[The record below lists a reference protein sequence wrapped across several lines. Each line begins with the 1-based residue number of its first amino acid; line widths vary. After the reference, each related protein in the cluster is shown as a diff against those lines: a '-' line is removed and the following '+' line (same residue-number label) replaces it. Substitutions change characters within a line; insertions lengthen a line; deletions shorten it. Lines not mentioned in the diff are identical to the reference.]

1 MWGYDGGDSSTAGF
15 DCFGR
20 SASPPKRGV
29 SRVLPAWMMAEAAAP
44 LVNKDGTCE
53 PKTRFE
59 PHTATRASPLRMSFI
74 QLRNRYIDEFG
85 RERQVADAPPPA
97 SALRIDASSVKN
109 TLEALKSSSA
119 VSSLLSGGGGGG
131 RDDMRARVAKNMPEG
146 AGGSEQNC
154 EPSV

>member
-1 MWGYDGGDSSTAGF
+1 MGIVWGYDGGDRSTAGF

-53 PKTRFE
+53 T
-59 PHTATRASPLRMSFI
+59 HTATRASLLRMSFI

-154 EPSV
+154 EPIV